1 MTDWSRRRVLGTAL
15 STALVPAAAA
25 LAPLSVPSAHAASG
39 KWRFRRGVNAW
50 PWFALTREFPAPR
63 TDYDWPPF
71 QSQRPVPTPDD
82 LRRLRA
88 TGLDFI
94 RLPVDPGP
102 FLAFEGERHDQLIA
116 MLIDAVNAALAA
128 DLGVIVNVQANGAT
142 HYWNPDRMFSSK
154 LATEFGRYQM
164 FLAELAVRLSESHKR
179 APGRL
184 ALEPINEPPQDCSS
198 QIWAEV
204 QTQLLFSVR
213 AMELGESHIPLLV
226 TGGCGSMVRGLTAL
240 DPAPLAWAEPIL
252 FTFHFY
258 EPYLFSHQ
266 GAPWMREPVYRALN
280 NVPWPASAGSL
291 EQTLASVRARMAAD
305 TETSEADKQAAYVE
319 TERVLKVYFD
329 AQPDRRFIDGYLS
342 QVSAWADRHGIAP
355 SRIIMGEFGAL
366 RTDARYTAAPSPDRA
381 RYISDVRQSA
391 ESFGFPWA
399 FWDLFDGMGMM
410 DGTTRALDP
419 AMVEALGLR
428 MPG

>member
-1 MTDWSRRRVLGTAL
+1 MTDWSRRRLLRTAL
-15 STALVPAAAA
+15 STALVPAA
-25 LAPLSVPSAHAASG
+25 LAPLAPVPPAFATG
-39 KWRFRRGVNAW
+39 GEWRLRRGVNAW
-50 PWFALTREFPAPR
+50 PWFALMREFPAPR

-82 LRRLRA
+82 LHRLRE

-102 FLAFEGERHDQLIA
+102 FLAADAATRGKLLD
-116 MLIDAVNAALAA
+116 MLDAAVAAALDAG
-128 DLGVIVNVQANGAT
+128 LGIIVNVQANGAT
-142 HYWNPDRMFSSK
+142 HYWNPDRMVSST
-154 LATEFGRYQM
+154 AAPEFEAYRG
-164 FLAELAVRLSESHKR
+164 LVGELA
-179 APGRL
+179 GRL
-184 ALEPINEPPQDCSS
+184 ERFQPGMVALEPVNEPPQSCDSNVWSQVQAALLTTARASS
-198 QIWAEV
+198 HG
-204 QTQLLFSVR
+204 L
-213 AMELGESHIPLLV
+213 PLVV
-226 TGGCGSMVRGLTAL
+226 TGGCGSMVGGLAAL
-240 DPAPLAWAEPIL
+240 DPAPLAAFEPIL

-291 EQTLASVRARMAAD
+291 ERTLASVRARMAKD
-305 TETSEADKQAAYVE
+305 TETTDEAKKAAYAQ

-329 AQPDRRFIDGYLS
+329 ARPGRWFIDKYLS
-342 QVSAWADRHGIAP
+342 QARDWADSHGIAP
-355 SRIIMGEFGAL
+355 ERVIMGEFGAL
-366 RTDARYTAAPSPDRA
+366 RTDARYTAAPDPDRA

-410 DGTTRALDP
+410 DDTTRALDP
-419 AMVEALGLR
+419 AMVDALGLR
-428 MPG
+428 MAE

>member
-1 MTDWSRRRVLGTAL
+1 MTGWSRRRLLTTAL
-15 STALVPAAAA
+15 STALVPAAAS
-25 LAPLSVPSAHAASG
+25 LAPLSASSAVAADG
-39 KWRFRRGVNAW
+39 AWRFRRGVNAW

-82 LRRLRA
+82 LGRLRR

-102 FLAFEGERHDQLIA
+102 FLAADATTRAKLLA
-116 MLIDAVNAALAA
+116 MLDAAVAATLAA
-128 DLGVIVNVQANGAT
+128 GLGIIVNVQANGAT
-142 HYWNPDRMFSSK
+142 HYWNPDRMLSS
-154 LATEFGRYQM
+154 TEAPAFELYRALIG
-164 FLAELAVRLSESHKR
+164 ELA
-179 APGRL
+179 GRL
-184 ALEPINEPPQDCSS
+184 ARFTPDMVALEPVNEPAQSCDSNVWAQVQASLLTAARASS
-198 QIWAEV
+198 R
-204 QTQLLFSVR
+204 TL
-213 AMELGESHIPLLV
+213 PLVV
-226 TGGCGSMVRGLTAL
+226 TGGCGSMVSGLAAL
-240 DPAPLAWAEPIL
+240 DPAPLAAFEPIL

-266 GAPWMREPVYRALN
+266 GAPWMREPVYRSLN

-291 EQTLASVRARMAAD
+291 EQTLASVRARMMQD
-305 TETSEADKQAAYVE
+305 SETSEADKQAAYAE

-329 AQPDRRFIDGYLS
+329 ARPDRWFIDKYLS
-342 QVSAWADRHGIAP
+342 QARAWADAHGIAP
-355 SRIIMGEFGAL
+355 ERVIMGEFGAL
-366 RTDARYTAAPSPDRA
+366 RTDARYVAAPNPDRA

-391 ESFGFPWA
+391 EAAGFPWA

-410 DGTTRALDP
+410 DDTTRALDP

-428 MPG
+428 MPE

>member
-1 MTDWSRRRVLGTAL
+1 MTGWSRRRVLEGAL
-15 STALVPAAAA
+15 GAATVA
-25 LAPLSVPSAHAASG
+25 LATTVPPLVSQARAAG
-39 KWRFRRGVNAW
+39 AWPFRRGVNTW

-71 QSQRPVPTPDD
+71 QSQRPVPTSAD
-82 LRRLRA
+82 LARLRA
-88 TGLDFI
+88 SGLDFI

-102 FLAFEGERHDQLIA
+102 FLAADAGRRAELMG
-116 MLIDAVNAALAA
+116 MLDAAVDAARAA

-142 HYWNPDRMFSSK
+142 HYWNPDRMYSSPV
-154 LATEFGRYQM
+154 APEFESYRA
-164 FLAELAVRLSESHKR
+164 LVSEIAERLQGKT
-179 APGRL
+179 AGTV
-184 ALEPINEPPQDCSS
+184 ALEPVNEPPQDCSS
-198 QIWAEV
+198 EAWPAV
-204 QTQLLFSVR
+204 QASLLTAARVLGPSV
-213 AMELGESHIPLLV
+213 PLLV

-240 DPAPLAWAEPIL
+240 DPAPLADFEPIL

-291 EQTLASVRARMAAD
+291 GQTLASVKARMAQD
-305 TETSEADKQAAYVE
+305 TERSDEAKKAAYAE

-329 AQPDRRFIDGYLS
+329 AQPDRRFIDGYLN
-342 QVSAWADRHGIAP
+342 QVSDWAQTHGIAP
-355 SRIIMGEFGAL
+355 ERIIMGEFGAL
-366 RTDARYTAAPSPDRA
+366 RTDARYTAAPNPDRA
-381 RYISDVRQSA
+381 RYIADVRQSA

-410 DGTTRALDP
+410 DDNTRALDP
-419 AMVEALGLR
+419 AIVEALGLT
-428 MPG
+428 MPAE

>member
-1 MTDWSRRRVLGTAL
+1 MTGWSRRRILK
-15 STALVPAAAA
+15 AA
-25 LAPLSVPSAHAASG
+25 LAATVAPLAAPSQAATVTG
-39 KWRFRRGVNAW
+39 AWPFRRGVNAW

-82 LRRLRA
+82 LGRLRQ

-102 FLAFEGERHDQLIA
+102 FLAA
-116 MLIDAVNAALAA
+116 DAATRAKLLDMVDAAVAA
-128 DLGVIVNVQANGAT
+128 SLDAGLGTIVNVQANGAT
-142 HYWNPDRMFSSK
+142 HYWNPNRMVSST
-154 LATEFGRYQM
+154 AAPEFAAY
-164 FLAELAVRLSESHKR
+164 R
-179 APGRL
+179 ALVGEFAGRL
-184 ALEPINEPPQDCSS
+184 ERFTPGMVALEPVNEPPQSCDSNVWSQVQASLLTAARASS
-198 QIWAEV
+198 AA
-204 QTQLLFSVR
+204 L
-213 AMELGESHIPLLV
+213 PLVV
-226 TGGCGSMVRGLTAL
+226 TGGCGSMVSGLVAL
-240 DPAPLAWAEPIL
+240 DPAPLAAFEPIL

-291 EQTLASVRARMAAD
+291 EQTLASVRARMAGD
-305 TETSEADKQAAYVE
+305 TETSEADKRAAYAE

-329 AQPDRRFIDGYLS
+329 AQPDRWFIDKYLS
-342 QVSAWADRHGIAP
+342 QARAWADRNGIAP
-355 SRIIMGEFGAL
+355 NRIIMGEFGAL
-366 RTDARYTAAPSPDRA
+366 RTDARYTAAPIADRA

-391 ESFGFPWA
+391 EAAGFPWA

-410 DGTTRALDP
+410 DDTTRALDP

-428 MPG
+428 MAE